1 MGDILATG
9 ISGKNNRRQATV
21 DALKKFSSAY

>member
-9 ISGKNNRRQATV
+9 ISGKNNRWQATV